1 MTDSQHDLR
10 KPQVICAFETQR
22 TIADWGIR
30 TFNGPHPALVMAL
43 RMNVEVAELL
53 TELVALYPTLEHSPL
68 ALLIHANSA
77 TAEAL
82 NAMHET
88 VPGHP
93 SAGYPTG
100 KAKGECADIA
110 IMNCQVIDSLH
121 GVLTDEVDAKMAINR
136 HRVWGRTASGKM
148 QHVPLEA
155 MPNDLYDDIPMRPL
169 EPGEQVRYERT
180 VGLPTVVPMTETA
193 PGLLAF
199 NAEHGPLTVA
209 HYDSKLF
216 RDVGTGI
223 VMDPELYYIVSD
235 SGSAYSAQGFP
246 TVLAAQEFMRLP
258 EQVADY
264 GKDLEVFWPAYLGPE
279 AGWKEMAG
287 CNIVKGED
295 CKTFFQRQDPE
306 GWRLMNPI
314 RGDEL

>member
-1 MTDSQHDLR
+1 MT
-10 KPQVICAFETQR
+10 ETQR
-22 TIADWGIR
+22 TISDWGNQ
-30 TFNGPHPALVMAL
+30 TFQGPHPALVMAL

-82 NAMHET
+82 NALHGT

-93 SAGYPTG
+93 TAGHPTG
-100 KAKGECADIA
+100 RAKGECADIA
-110 IMNCQVIDSLH
+110 IMNFQVIDSLA
-121 GVLTDEVDAKMAINR
+121 GVLTEEVDRKMAINR
-136 HRVWGRTASGKM
+136 HRIWGRTASGKM

-155 MPNDLYDDIPMRPL
+155 MPNDLLGDLPMRAL
-169 EPGEQVRYERT
+169 EPGERVRYERT
-180 VGLPTVVPMTETA
+180 TELPTVVPMTAALSGTGGF
-193 PGLLAF
+193 PGYAIS
-199 NAEHGPLTVA
+199 ASHGPLTVA
-209 HYDSKLF
+209 PYDSKLF

-223 VMDPELYYIVSD
+223 VMDPDLYYIVSD

-246 TVLAAQEFMRLP
+246 TVLAAREWMRLP

-264 GKDLEVFWPAYLGPE
+264 SLTDLDVIWPKYLGPE
-279 AGWKEMAG
+279 AGWENMAA
-287 CNIVKGED
+287 CNIVKGDD
-295 CKTFFQRQDPE
+295 CKTFFQHQDPE
-306 GWRLMNPI
+306 GWKLMNPV